1 MYWHEMA
8 KEQPPFNEYVWL
20 WDMEKNEKRLIK
32 YQGTVESWELTKDSP
47 RYPIWA
53 YLNNFR
59 MKDVIKATKDS
70 QEEGKDEG
78 QGNKEGF

>member
-8 KEQPPFNEYVWL
+8 KDQPPFNEYVWL

-53 YLNNFR
+53 HLNPF
-59 MKDVIKATKDS
+59 KAKERAVGTSHS
-70 QEEGKDEG
+70 QEEVTGDG
-78 QGNKEGF
+78 QGNKEGI